1 MKMYRENNLQEWS
14 RKLMAKYGAQFR
26 QRGTDK
32 ETIERWSDRLSF
44 IYKKRFVV
52 KDDVE
57 TTLHDWSK
65 MIGG

>member
-1 MKMYRENNLQEWS
+1 MKIYRNNNLQEWS

-26 QRGTDK
+26 RYSTDE

-44 IYKKRFVV
+44 IYGKRFVV
-52 KDDVE
+52 KNDVD